1 MELAFLYKVHQPFE
15 GDDAKE
21 ERIQHSDE
29 QSESELSA
37 VGAFFHQRG
46 IFNRVESLAFEP
58 FYKIQQGGSTGM
70 LMRKLNSPAYFR
82 FTPWNSI
89 ALIVEPLRLMPGMQ
103 AMP

>member
-21 ERIQHSDE
+21 ERNQHSDE

-58 FYKIQQGGSTGM
+58 FYKIQQGGSTDCRNAHEKAE
-70 LMRKLNSPAYFR
+70 LARIF
-82 FTPWNSI
+82 SI
-89 ALIVEPLRLMPGMQ
+89 HALE
-103 AMP
+103 